1 MQRNSHGIRDCDFYT
16 SNNIVPPHA
25 TNLAPAPLV
34 AMGQHLHP
42 LLQPTSEREKH
53 HNIIICLFGY
63 GEQSGVAE
71 RLFSSYLVLMEGGLA
86 DGSRGRTLVDTGH
99 IMDKWVPYS
108 RSTGY
113 LCYRSLE
120 SE

>member
-1 MQRNSHGIRDCDFYT
+1 M
-16 SNNIVPPHA
+16 PPYA

-53 HNIIICLFGY
+53 HNITICLFGY

-71 RLFSSYLVLMEGGLA
+71 RLFGSYLVLMEGGLA
-86 DGSRGRTLVDTGH
+86 DGSRGRTLLVDTGH
-99 IMDKWVPYS
+99 IMDKWVPSGYS
-108 RSTGY
+108 RSTY
-113 LCYRSLE
+113 VTVVW
-120 SE
+120 SEGGMGFLKAFFSFFLNF